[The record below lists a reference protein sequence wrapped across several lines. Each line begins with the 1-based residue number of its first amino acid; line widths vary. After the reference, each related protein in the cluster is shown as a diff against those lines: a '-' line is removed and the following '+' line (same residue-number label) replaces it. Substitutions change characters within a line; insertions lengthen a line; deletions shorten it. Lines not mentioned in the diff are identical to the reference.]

1 MIDDAHYPP
10 RPAGP
15 LARRPKPTSAAEA
28 GFLALGEGARLW
40 LVDLVV
46 ERPDA
51 AVLVEAK
58 ATATPSASLLAG
70 ATRVSRHLADSFAAT
85 DVICVYGGDT
95 AQQRR
100 DGQLIPWRRLHHPDT
115 GRRLLA

>member
-1 MIDDAHYPP
+1 MWWASTA
-10 RPAGP
+10 RPSAG
-15 LARRPKPTSAAEA
+15 RRRHASE
-28 GFLALGEGARLW
+28 ARLREHLRDFARCHPRLGW
-40 LVDLVV
+40 
-46 ERPDA
+46 RKAHA

-85 DVICVYGGDT
+85 DMICVYGGDT
-95 AQQRR
+95 AQQRL